1 MADQAETPVPDAQKR
16 SRPVIIE
23 GETVSSTPG
32 SSMPADNVTDAVSRV
47 FASLKRATQ
56 ATQATVAA
64 PAQVMQES
72 STQIVQSASVL
83 QRRATKAAIKAY
95 LAQQENA
102 KPSAIKPAIE
112 TKAQEIVKGTKS
124 TLKQVRDAV
133 DPRIVAG
140 GLAGLTAGE
149 IVGGVVGGV
158 AGGAVAGPAGAV
170 VGAQVIGF
178 SAGMLGLKLGADAVY
193 DNLEAKRARKAGKI
207 PGEASRKTTVGR
219 FLQLKT
225 GERLGEI
232 VGLTSGASLGL
243 VIAGPAGGLVGAVLG
258 EALGGHI
265 GEDLNRPKSS
275 KPNRKQANGTIS
287 QWVDRFG
294 KNTAGEAA
302 TVLVAGSVGSIFG
315 PSGRLVG
322 HRIGLIVGKRVEWH
336 KLGGETDTAPEQ
348 PPMHAIALPGY
359 TQKPET
365 AEIVPPIQVASEAG
379 QDAMQPDDKAP
390 PLATEP
396 PVQFTHR
403 QLEVLSLLSQQLDD
417 DEIAERLD
425 ITTSTVR
432 YHKRNIYKKLKADSS
447 TDAAFVAF
455 EFEPDAFEI

>member
-1 MADQAETPVPDAQKR
+1 MANQAKKPASDKQKQ
-16 SRPVIIE
+16 SRPVIID
-23 GETVSSTPG
+23 GETVSS
-32 SSMPADNVTDAVSRV
+32 SSASSTQAEDVTAAVSRV

-56 ATQATVAA
+56 ATVAA
-64 PAQVMQES
+64 PAQVVQDS
-72 STQIVQSASVL
+72 SSQLVQSASEL
-83 QRRATKAAIKAY
+83 QKKAAKAAIKAY

-102 KPSAIKPAIE
+102 KPPAINAAIE
-112 TKAQEIVKGTKS
+112 AKAQELVQGTKS
-124 TLKQVRDAV
+124 TLKHVRDAV
-133 DPRIVAG
+133 DPRVVAG

-170 VGAQVIGF
+170 VGAQVVGF

-193 DNLEAKRARKAGKI
+193 DNLEAKRTNKANKT
-207 PGEASRKTTVGR
+207 PGESSRKTSVGR
-219 FLQLKT
+219 FLQIKT

-265 GEDLNRPKSS
+265 GEDLNRPKSD
-275 KPNRKQANGTIS
+275 KQTQRQSTGTIS

-322 HRIGLIVGKRVEWH
+322 HRIGLIVGKRIEWH
-336 KLGGETDTAPEQ
+336 KLGDETDEVPAPAQ
-348 PPMHAIALPGY
+348 PTIQPIALPER
-359 TQKPET
+359 TPKAKNT
-365 AEIVPPIQVASEAG
+365 ADHARLPAEPALVFSDQTDDEA
-379 QDAMQPDDKAP
+379 AP
-390 PLATEP
+390 LLAEP
-396 PVQFTHR
+396 PVHFTRR

-417 DEIAERLD
+417 AEIAEKLN
-425 ITTSTVR
+425 ITTATVN
-432 YHKRNIYKKLKADSS
+432 YHKRNIYKKLKANSS

-455 EFEPDAFEI
+455 EFEPGAFEQ